1 MTSSPEVLRIL
12 LVGFMGSGKSSVGRN
27 LARLLN
33 WGFVDFDRE
42 VEKRAGMSI
51 PSLFEQHGE
60 RLFRTMEEAVGQE
73 MLRRK
78 HVVLATG
85 GGWPCAPGRM
95 ESLPDGTLSVWLKV
109 RQENILARVMRRQGS
124 RPLLDVPDPE
134 ARVRGLLEE
143 REPWYAMAHWT
154 LQGDDQKPGALARA
168 IAVRIGRLTDPSQN
182 HRLS

>member
-1 MTSSPEVLRIL
+1 MTSSPEVRRIL

-27 LARLLN
+27 LARLLD
-33 WGFVDFDRE
+33 WGFVDFDKE

-51 PSLFEQHGE
+51 PGLFERHGE

-73 MLRRK
+73 MLRRN

-95 ESLPDGTLSVWLKV
+95 APLPDGTLSVWLKV
-109 RQENILARVMRRQGS
+109 RPENIMARVMRRQGS
-124 RPLLDVPDPE
+124 RPLLNVPDPE

-154 LQGDDQKPGALARA
+154 LEGDDQKPGALARA
-168 IAVRIGRLTDPSQN
+168 IAVRVGRPMDPPESRRSN
-182 HRLS
+182 